1 MYRGQEAVKCRWRG
15 VLPDEKKRAIAARRA
30 NSQQRRERRRW
41 QRLPLGVPIFARGV
55 DDHGKEFLEFTST
68 LNLSAGGTLLAMR
81 RPIAP
86 STEVLLEI
94 PAAPLPKIS
103 QAPEFIRR
111 LPATV
116 LRVSPSESAYLWALR
131 FQRRIPLG

>member
-1 MYRGQEAVKCRWRG
+1 MHGSQGSVNCRWRG
-15 VLPDEKKRAIAARRA
+15 VLPDEKKRATATKRT
-30 NSQQRRERRRW
+30 NPQRKERRRW

-68 LNLSAGGTLLAMR
+68 LNLSAGGALLAMR

-86 STEVLLEI
+86 FTEVLLEI

-103 QAPEFIRR
+103 QVPEFIRR

-131 FQRRIPLG
+131 FQRRIPLS

>member
-30 NSQQRRERRRW
+30 NSQRRERRRW
-41 QRLPLGVPIFARGV
+41 QRLPLGIPIFARGV